1 MRVLHISLSML
12 VVFCAKAQSLQPE
25 FSFTIYAEDARGN
38 KDSVIIG
45 YHPDAR
51 QDEVLDTRFAD
62 KDISDRPFDSVFEI
76 RVHKVFKLWNKGV
89 QNAAFINKGMS
100 KHLTLKHDSNKCVES
115 QFFQHGPGIT
125 GYILVKMKYSPLKL
139 YWDKSKFS
147 KSNNP
152 CVSRSFVFYSEK
164 LFDLGF
170 PRSQFNY
177 LEEKSSVLDT
187 VLEPLIFKNN
197 SGMLDTMQ
205 ANYMITFQKSGVVVS
220 TSDVPTGIAIKV
232 YPNPC
237 IDKLYISLLE
247 NIGEISLINIFT
259 QDGSMID
266 LPFTQS
272 NDKVV
277 IQTENLLQGQYYITM
292 KTSDGRILSTKFYK
306 AY

>member
-25 FSFTIYAEDARGN
+25 FSFTIYAEDAKGN
-38 KDSVIIG
+38 KDSVTIG
-45 YHPDAR
+45 YHPDVR

-62 KDISDRPFDSVFEI
+62 RDISDQPFDSVFEI
-76 RVHKVFKLWNKGV
+76 RAHKVFKLWNKGV

-125 GYILVKMKYSPLKL
+125 GYILVKMKYPPLKL
-139 YWDKSKFS
+139 FWDKSKFS
-147 KSNNP
+147 KNNNP

-197 SGMLDTMQ
+197 SGKLDTMQ

-220 TSDVPTGIAIKV
+220 TADIPTGIAIKV

-237 IDKLYISLLE
+237 TDKLYISLPE
-247 NIGEISLINIFT
+247 NIGEISYINIFT
-259 QDGSMID
+259 QDGALID
-266 LPFTQS
+266 LPFIQA
-272 NDKVV
+272 NDL
-277 IQTENLLQGQYYITM
+277 IMLQTEFLLQGHYFINI
-292 KTSDGRILSTKFYK
+292 KTSDRRIFRTKFFK
-306 AY
+306 IN

>member
-1 MRVLHISLSML
+1 
-12 VVFCAKAQSLQPE
+12 
-25 FSFTIYAEDARGN
+25 
-38 KDSVIIG
+38 
-45 YHPDAR
+45 
-51 QDEVLDTRFAD
+51 
-62 KDISDRPFDSVFEI
+62 
-76 RVHKVFKLWNKGV
+76 
-89 QNAAFINKGMS
+89 
-100 KHLTLKHDSNKCVES
+100 
-115 QFFQHGPGIT
+115 
-125 GYILVKMKYSPLKL
+125 MKYSPLKL